1 MQKLLITAIAGI
13 MAVGL
18 LAQAPAPATPAHA
31 KAPQKTARHE
41 QKKTQHAMHVN
52 KKVHHKSHKKDA
64 GAARTQVPAT
74 QTPTK

>member
-1 MQKLLITAIAGI
+1 MKKLLITAIAGI

-18 LAQAPAPATPAHA
+18 LAQAPAPSAPVHA
-31 KAPQKTARHE
+31 KATQKTAQRE
-41 QKKTQHAMHVN
+41 KKAEHPMHVN
-52 KKVHHKSHKKDA
+52 KKVHHKAHKKDA